1 MAEEY
6 DSAHESS
13 GSGSDAEMAD
23 VDGGKGGDD
32 EPAAEPKKKKVKT
45 SK

>member
-1 MAEEY
+1 MAEEF

-13 GSGSDAEMAD
+13 GSDAEMEDA
-23 VDGGKGGDD
+23 GDD
-32 EPAAEPKKKKVKT
+32 DEDSGRKAEPKKKKVKT